1 MESKKRAGVWSFL
14 NSKCPR
20 CGKGKVFSGSI
31 FNYRT
36 FADTLLEC
44 PKCKLSYEPEPG
56 FFFGAMYWSYALIVG
71 TIIVGSI
78 TLSLFDMF
86 DYAIY
91 AIPMFIIIMLPLAF
105 RHSRLLMLYVVY
117 PLMYTDKFFGK
128 TESKIENNQKE
139 SDEEIEEVL

>member
-1 MESKKRAGVWSFL
+1 MESKRRAGVWAFL

-20 CGKGKVFSGSI
+20 CGKGKVFSGSM

-36 FADTLLEC
+36 FADTLYEC

-71 TIIVGSI
+71 TIIIGSI
-78 TLSLFDMF
+78 TLSLLGMF

-91 AIPMFIIIMLPLAF
+91 AIPLFIIIMLPLAF

-117 PLMYTDKFFGK
+117 PLMYTEKFFGK
-128 TESKIENNQKE
+128 TGSTSESNAKE
-139 SDEEIEEVL
+139 TDEEIEEVL